1 MEHFFQ
7 NIDGWSNM
15 SEQGNLIKL
24 IINEL
29 KKDYLKI
36 IEIGVYKGRCT
47 AMWNV
52 ELINNNIDYDYLAV
66 DHFTG
71 STEHNNNIDYYK
83 ISLDNLNPIID
94 RMKLIKNDSLNESKK
109 HDDSSFDVIYID
121 ASHDYNSVKK
131 DIITWLPKLKV
142 GGIICGDDYINGWP
156 GVVKAVNECFPD
168 GVNKIGK
175 QQWWIRL

>member
-1 MEHFFQ
+1 
-7 NIDGWSNM
+7 
-15 SEQGNLIKL
+15 
-24 IINEL
+24 
-29 KKDYLKI
+29 
-36 IEIGVYKGRCT
+36 
-47 AMWNV
+47 MWNV

-71 STEHNNNIDYYK
+71 STEHNNNIDYYN
-83 ISLDNLNPIID
+83 ISLNNLKPIID
-94 RMKLIKNDSLNESKK
+94 KIKLIKNDSLNESKK

-121 ASHDYNSVKK
+121 ASHDYDSVKK

-156 GVVKAVNECFPD
+156 GVVKAVNECFPN